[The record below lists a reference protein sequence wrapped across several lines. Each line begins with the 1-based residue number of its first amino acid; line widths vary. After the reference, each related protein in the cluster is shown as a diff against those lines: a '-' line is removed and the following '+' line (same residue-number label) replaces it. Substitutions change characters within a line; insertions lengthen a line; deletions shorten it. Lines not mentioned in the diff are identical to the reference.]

1 MSKKIK
7 SYYYIYDFPFPLPPP
22 YIFYVALK
30 SIFFP
35 PFPPL
40 LFLLLLTSINFLFFF
55 FSLPPFLIIFLI
67 LFLLLYVASKC
78 LSFYFYLSIFL
89 SYHQT
94 ILTVLIRYNQ
104 NTIKNTNTKSLSHP
118 IYSNYHIIYL

>member
-40 LFLLLLTSINFLFFF
+40 LFLLLLTSINFLFFSF
-55 FSLPPFLIIFLI
+55 
-67 LFLLLYVASKC
+67 LFLLSS
-78 LSFYFYLSIFL
+78 SFSSSSSSFFMSRQNVYLFISIFL

-94 ILTVLIRYNQ
+94 ILTVLIKYNQ

>member
-55 FSLPPFLIIFLI
+55 LFSSSFPHHFPHPLPPSLCRVKMSIF
-67 LFLLLYVASKC
+67 F
-78 LSFYFYLSIFL
+78 FYLSIFL

-94 ILTVLIRYNQ
+94 ILTVLIKYNQ